1 MGAETELVDDGRGGL
16 VAKTDED
23 KREREDEQQTKSK
36 DEIDKMPMGD
46 DKDKD
51 KDKKQAPPFGG
62 KAPGGGTATGDGGG
76 TPPKPMDEDE
86 EDEDKK
92 KPGPPAPPF
101 GGKSDEAKKAIAEA
115 AADLAGI
122 VDKFKTAG
130 VEVDAETQAKLDAA
144 TKALAELQGAFTPAE
159 KNDEPGSN
167 EALDVLKSAGADE
180 ATLSALNALLGRR
193 GQSVE
198 KAGARMAAERL
209 ERFRKAMDMLQ
220 SLLKEFLPADMAK
233 SASGGSDI
241 LSMFDP
247 SFIAGFKRNAQASP
261 ELVEKINKLT
271 ELVEANNERVNKIAK
286 TAGGSNVI
294 PLEPKPQ
301 QSDDQSVVWPL
312 DMNRPITRETV
323 NKDVSFFDVD

>member
-23 KREREDEQQTKSK
+23 GKKREDEQQTKSK
-36 DEIDKMPMGD
+36 DEVDKMPMGDD

-62 KAPGGGTATGDGGG
+62 KAPGGGAATGDGGG
-76 TPPKPMDEDE
+76 TPPKPGDDDE

-92 KPGPPAPPF
+92 KPAPPF

-115 AADLAGI
+115 AAELSGI

-159 KNDEPGSN
+159 KNNEPEGN

-180 ATLSALNALLGRR
+180 ATLSALNTLLGRR

-198 KAGARMAAERL
+198 KAGARMAKERL

-261 ELVEKINKLT
+261 ELVEKIHKLT
-271 ELVEANNERVNKIAK
+271 ELVEANNERVNKIVK

-323 NKDVSFFDVD
+323 KKDVSFFDVD